1 MNSPKA
7 PATASKSLTLEL
19 PPGPLS
25 FSVIDNGSR
34 QCVVRNVKPNPAIR
48 CVSSGHRGCR
58 NDPIDIDEPPILP
71 GDVLYSLDGMVCQST
86 SVWLKMLA
94 ATQTKLKRRLVIL
107 RKMAPSAI
115 VAASTTETAQESRA
129 LGGDSDF
136 VRAARQL
143 REANAAKDE
152 AERQAAAFAAKVAQA
167 ELAAREAV
175 AAKKEADRQIAEAN
189 KAKATA
195 EKLRCRELVAS
206 AARNARV
213 QQQIQ
218 EAAAAKKEADRKLTE
233 ANEAKATAEK
243 LRSREVAASA
253 AREARAQQQIQE
265 LAAAKEVAERLAAAS
280 AAESQQ
286 RQRMIREATAAKE
299 EAEKMA
305 AASAAKAAELERAN
319 KEAASSTS
327 REAELEKLL
336 EQRIETEIDDI
347 KFREEKFR
355 EQLIHL
361 GNRKHALQ
369 QTLLPETETES
380 KRSRF
385 QEKLFEDTAKPAA
398 SGNGRHEAEAAPC
411 VICYCNSAVQ
421 AVVPCGHVC
430 ACVSYIPSVF
440 ILPYPTVMNH

>member
-107 RKMAPSAI
+107 RKMAASAI

-175 AAKKEADRQIAEAN
+175 AAKKEADR
-189 KAKATA
+189 
-195 EKLRCRELVAS
+195 KLV
-206 AARNARV
+206 
-213 QQQIQ
+213 
-218 EAAAAKKEADRKLTE
+218 E
-233 ANEAKATAEK
+233 ANEAKATVEK

-265 LAAAKEVAERLAAAS
+265 AAAAKEVAERLAAAS

-286 RQRMIREATAAKE
+286 RQRMIQEATAAKE
-299 EAEKMA
+299 EAERMA
-305 AASAAKAAELERAN
+305 ATSAAKAAELERAN

-369 QTLLPETETES
+369 QTLLPETEPES